1 MVAGGSKVEASMKHS
16 TFQGE
21 RLILTDPR
29 DPRLPRNMTARDHIV
44 AALKNPELIAIVVFC
59 ALGLVVTVGLMLLM
73 PNFGEIAES
82 LQAYL

>member
-1 MVAGGSKVEASMKHS
+1 MKHS

-29 DPRLPRNMTARDHIV
+29 DSRLPRNKTARDHIV
-44 AALKNPELIAIVVFC
+44 AALTNPELIAIVVFC
-59 ALGLVVTVGLMLLM
+59 ALGLVVTIGLMFLM

>member
-1 MVAGGSKVEASMKHS
+1 MKHS

-44 AALKNPELIAIVVFC
+44 AALKNPELIAIAVFC
-59 ALGLVVTVGLMLLM
+59 ALGLAVTVGLMFLM
-73 PNFGEIAES
+73 PNFGEIAEL
-82 LQAYL
+82 LQANL